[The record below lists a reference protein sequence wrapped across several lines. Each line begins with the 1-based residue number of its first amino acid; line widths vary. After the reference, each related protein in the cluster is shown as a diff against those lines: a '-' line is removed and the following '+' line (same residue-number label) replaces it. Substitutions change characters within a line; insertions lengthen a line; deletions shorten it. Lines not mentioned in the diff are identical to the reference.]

1 MNDGKDFH
9 SEGAGNER
17 SRGYLPNET
26 LSKTACL
33 PANPPHPRSDDEAQ
47 GDVHGKA
54 QPGPDCRAP
63 NARQGP

>member
-9 SEGAGNER
+9 SEGVGNECG
-17 SRGYLPNET
+17 RGYLPNET

-33 PANPPHPRSDDEAQ
+33 PTKPHPLSDDDAQ

-54 QPGPDCRAP
+54 QLGPDCRAP
-63 NARQGP
+63 DARQGP